1 MIPAWRLVAVAV
13 IAALASTLAACD
25 SGESE
30 RPTTRAE
37 TTSSSPVTTAPPTT
51 PSFSVARTPVE
62 LAARCRPRPVRQLV
76 VAMLTA
82 FNLGAGG
89 VFADGFIKPIFHPYS
104 FRIAGS
110 GFTDQDSIV
119 SFVAERH
126 QAGDGWSA
134 IKLQPPTGEVG
145 LPDEAIYG
153 LDLRVSQRGALVRRG
168 GAKLIVDCRSGLLV
182 TWVGPAYGPDDVR
195 ARQT

>member
-1 MIPAWRLVAVAV
+1 MIPARQLMAIAVTAV
-13 IAALASTLAACD
+13 LAGSVGACD

-30 RPTTRAE
+30 RPTTQAE
-37 TTSSSPVTTAPPTT
+37 TTSSSPVPTAPPTT
-51 PSFSVARTPVE
+51 PRFSVARMGVE
-62 LAARCRPRPVRQLV
+62 LAAECRPGPVRQLV
-76 VAMLTA
+76 VTMLTA
-82 FNLGAGG
+82 FNQGDGAG
-89 VFADGFIKPIFHPYS
+89 FAAGFEKPIFHPYS

-110 GFTDQDSIV
+110 GFTDRESIV

-134 IKLQPPTGEVG
+134 LRLLPPRGRSG
-145 LPDEAIYG
+145 SRDEATYG
-153 LDLRVSQRGALVRRG
+153 LALRVSQRGELVRRS

-182 TWVGPAYGPDDVR
+182 TWVGPGYGPDDVR